1 MKEYCMGI
9 ECPVKQQCRRFIDG
23 LEAGISDGTQVR
35 FFRKCTNQK
44 KFWNIAGHHGEW
56 EVHLPAQVHKTWIP

>member
-35 FFRKCTNQK
+35 FFCKCTNQK
-44 KFWNIAGHHGEW
+44 KFLKDE
-56 EVHLPAQVHKTWIP
+56 

>member
-1 MKEYCMGI
+1 MKAYCMGI

-35 FFRKCTNQK
+35 FFCKCTNQK
-44 KFWNIAGHHGEW
+44 KFLKDE
-56 EVHLPAQVHKTWIP
+56 